1 MQELGEAALAAIELL
16 QKINQDTDEQLKV
29 ISDMFKDICK
39 GYDNFHYQ
47 DTKLIGSNKYLAID
61 AYKGLY
67 ILENK
72 HYEHPISYFSGL
84 LKIEMIERLP
94 EFTLE
99 AVKAIES
106 SIVKT
111 YSSLE
116 KTRNILIEK
125 FGITP
130 KLEPLK
136 QLQPFL
142 EQPQIPSSAELQESS
157 THSDTGSEKATD
169 NSCNNSLPIS
179 EAIQNTTTFIK
190 KDSFETVTQFD
201 EGVGLDPDFWGAVGE
216 DWAKRFYEWLGYHVE
231 KQPIGAGFDFL
242 CDASGMKQVK
252 SEVKARTS
260 SSPSIRLTIT
270 EWSSMMDLQ
279 NQDSYELLIVV
290 HQSKRDQTFNSV
302 KKIIRLTKIWFT
314 LTDIFSKVNQQE
326 ITIAEYASQQVEP
339 LIGLQLSSSGHS
351 NDVIIN
357 WKRLIES
364 IPHPNIK
371 QYNPIGENQFE
382 EVS

>member
-16 QKINQDTDEQLKV
+16 QQINLDTDERLKV

-39 GYDNFHYQ
+39 AYDNFYYL
-47 DTKLIGSNKYLAID
+47 DTKLIGANKYLAIN
-61 AYKGLY
+61 ANEGLY
-67 ILENK
+67 VLENQR
-72 HYEHPISYFSGL
+72 YTHPINYFSGP

-94 EFTLE
+94 EFTLK
-99 AVKAIES
+99 AVKAIKT
-106 SIVKT
+106 SIEKT
-111 YSSLE
+111 YNSLE
-116 KTRNILIEK
+116 ETRNILIEE
-125 FGITP
+125 FGIRP
-130 KLEPLK
+130 KLESMK

-142 EQPQIPSSAELQESS
+142 EQPQIPSSAELQENSS
-157 THSDTGSEKATD
+157 DSATETEESTD
-169 NSCNNSLPIS
+169 NSCNNSFPIS
-179 EAIQNTTTFIK
+179 EVIQTTTTFIRN
-190 KDSFETVTQFD
+190 DSSETVTQFD
-201 EGVGLDPDFWGAVGE
+201 EGVGSDPDFWGATGE
-216 DWAKRFYEWLGYHVE
+216 DWAKRFYEWLGYRAE

-242 CDASGMKQVK
+242 CDASSMKAVK

-290 HQSKRDQTFNSV
+290 HQSKREQTFNSV
-302 KKIIRLTKIWFT
+302 NKIIRLSKVWST

-326 ITIAEYASQQVEP
+326 KTIAEYASQQVEP

-351 NDVIIN
+351 NDVILN

-371 QYNPIGENQFE
+371 QYRPVGENQFE
-382 EVS
+382 EVP